1 MKMIYEAPVAE
12 IELLETE
19 DVLKISV
26 SEDKGALEEIEWDD
40 LV

>member
-26 SEDKGALEEIEWDD
+26 SEDKGSLEEIEWDD

>member
-12 IELLETE
+12 IQLLETE

-26 SEDKGALEEIEWDD
+26 SEDKGSLEEIEWDD